1 MKNGI
6 SLWMHALR
14 QKRLG
19 VGFRMW
25 LPVAASAYVFGLA
38 LWRALD
44 LPEVLPGVLKLVFCV
59 VCLAA
64 IACAAFIPR
73 AKPDEM
79 SEAAYGKAAKY
90 ANRLLLAAMWILI
103 LLLSPYMDSWFAA
116 LPLHAGI
123 SCSTSR
129 ARCSRPISF
138 VCWPLSTTTGME
150 PKMTD
155 DLLKNNI
162 SAYRE
167 KLGMTQLALAEACG
181 VRRETIVNLE
191 RGRYNPSLKLALR
204 ICAVLGARVEDL
216 FWMEG

>member
-1 MKNGI
+1 
-6 SLWMHALR
+6 
-14 QKRLG
+14 
-19 VGFRMW
+19 
-25 LPVAASAYVFGLA
+25 
-38 LWRALD
+38 
-44 LPEVLPGVLKLVFCV
+44 
-59 VCLAA
+59 
-64 IACAAFIPR
+64 
-73 AKPDEM
+73 
-79 SEAAYGKAAKY
+79 
-90 ANRLLLAAMWILI
+90 
-103 LLLSPYMDSWFAA
+103 
-116 LPLHAGI
+116 
-123 SCSTSR
+123 
-129 ARCSRPISF
+129 
-138 VCWPLSTTTGME
+138 ME